1 MVKKTIDHL
10 LEQHRIAG
18 EIYIAQQKEL
28 QAVAEIKTRNV
39 HFQVPRQKKSQL
51 KVDLAANLGE
61 EGRTE
66 ERVNL

>member
-1 MVKKTIDHL
+1 
-10 LEQHRIAG
+10 
-18 EIYIAQQKEL
+18 
-28 QAVAEIKTRNV
+28 V

-51 KVDLAANLGE
+51 KVDLAANLGG

>member
-1 MVKKTIDHL
+1 
-10 LEQHRIAG
+10 
-18 EIYIAQQKEL
+18 
-28 QAVAEIKTRNV
+28 V
-39 HFQVPRQKKSQL
+39 HFQVPRQKKSQP